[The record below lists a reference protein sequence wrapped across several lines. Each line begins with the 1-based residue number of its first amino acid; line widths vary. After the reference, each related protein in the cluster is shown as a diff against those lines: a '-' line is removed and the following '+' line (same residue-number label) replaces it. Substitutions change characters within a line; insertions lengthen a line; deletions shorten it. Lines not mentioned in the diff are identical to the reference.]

1 MNLASKLLACALV
14 CASLTGPLSTRSSS
28 AVRPQETQPAA
39 ANPRV
44 FGVVTTIEPAAM
56 RATVQT
62 DAGETVTV
70 TFSADTR
77 YLRVPPD
84 AKTFESGTKIT
95 LAEVGVGDR
104 VYAGGKYEAETKSVA
119 ARLLVVMSKSDIERR
134 RESERAEWR
143 RRGLAGTVSAV
154 DAQKQEITVQVRSR
168 EGAKSMTLGVGPDT
182 VFRRYVPDTVKFSEA
197 RPSSLAD
204 LKAGDQLRALVK
216 QGGEGVRPACEE
228 VVSGEFL
235 TVGGTVTAVDA
246 SKGEITITLLKTQQ
260 PLTINL
266 KPETLL
272 RRVGPDVLAA
282 LGAAKSQP
290 AAQPQ
295 QGAAAPAAPGAK
307 GIDLQEMLDRLSPLE
322 FEQVKPGQMI
332 VVSSTKGADPNR
344 VTAITVIAGLDSLL
358 KQPAPPRGRTP
369 PNPNTGLP
377 SGVLD
382 IAIGLP

>member
-1 MNLASKLLACALV
+1 MNLASNLLACALA
-14 CASLTGPLSTRSSS
+14 CASLTGPLSTRSFS
-28 AVRPQETQPAA
+28 AVPPQAAQQAA

-44 FGVVTTIEPAAM
+44 FGTVTTIDPAAM
-56 RATVQT
+56 RATIQT

-70 TFSADTR
+70 TFAADTR
-77 YLRVPPD
+77 YLRVPPE
-84 AKTFESGTKIT
+84 AQTFESGTKIM

-104 VYAGGKYEAETKSVA
+104 VYAGGRYEAETKSVA

-134 RESERAEWR
+134 RESERAEWK

-154 DAQKQEITVQVRSR
+154 DVQKQEITVQVRSR

-216 QGGEGVRPACEE
+216 QGGEGVRPVCEE

-246 SKGEITITLLKTQQ
+246 SKGEIKINLLKTQK

-272 RRVGPDVLAA
+272 RRAGPEVLAA
-282 LGAAKSQP
+282 LGSAGQRP
-290 AAQPQ
+290 AASPQP
-295 QGAAAPAAPGAK
+295 GTAAPAAPSPK
-307 GIDLQEMLDRLSPLE
+307 GVDIQEMLDRLSPLA
-322 FEQVKPGQMI
+322 FDQVKPGQMI

-344 VTAITVIAGLDSLL
+344 VTAITVIAGLDTLL
-358 KQPAPPRGRTP
+358 KRPAPPRGRTP

-377 SGVLD
+377 SGALD
-382 IAIGLP
+382 FTIGLP

>member
-1 MNLASKLLACALV
+1 MSLASKLLVCALV
-14 CASLTGPLSTRSSS
+14 CTSLTGPLSTRSFS
-28 AVRPQETQPAA
+28 AVPPRAAQQGA

-44 FGVVTTIEPAAM
+44 FGTVKAIDPAAM
-56 RATVQT
+56 RASVLT

-70 TFSADTR
+70 VFAADTR

-84 AKTFESGTKIT
+84 AKTFENGTKIT
-95 LAEVGVGDR
+95 FAEVGVGDR
-104 VYAGGKYEAETKSVA
+104 VYAGGRYEAETKSVA

-134 RESERAEWR
+134 REGERSEWK

-154 DAQKQEITVQVRSR
+154 DAQKQELTVQVRSR
-168 EGAKSMTLGVGPDT
+168 EGAKSLTLGVTPDT

-216 QGGEGVRPACEE
+216 QGGEGQRPVCEE

-246 SKGEITITLLKTQQ
+246 AKGEIKINLLKTQK

-266 KPETLL
+266 RPETLM
-272 RRVGPDVLAA
+272 RRVGPEVLAA
-282 LGAAKSQP
+282 LGAPKPQQP

-295 QGAAAPAAPGAK
+295 PNAAAAPGAR
-307 GIDLQEMLDRLSPLE
+307 GVDLQEMLERLSPLE

-332 VVSSTKGADPNR
+332 VVSSTKGTDPNR
-344 VTAITVIAGLDSLL
+344 ITAITVIAGLDPLL